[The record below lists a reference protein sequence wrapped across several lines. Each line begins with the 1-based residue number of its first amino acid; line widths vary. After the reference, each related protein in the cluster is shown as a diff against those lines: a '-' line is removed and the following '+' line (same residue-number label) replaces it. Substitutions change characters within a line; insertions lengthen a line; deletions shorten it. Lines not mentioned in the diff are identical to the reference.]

1 MNLREIAEMAGLN
14 YPGVQKTFPHLVGR
28 ELSDKEFNEV
38 LNHYLH
44 SNRVSREKKDA
55 LRKMTRV
62 QPKINWVY
70 MACVVLL
77 ISIQAWHFMHIA
89 IDAAVAAGRQPIFWI
104 DYLMGFLFESVAILI
119 TVDQVRKNSIE
130 EDNKQTWLYVFAML
144 AFVTNATYYK
154 LLTGF
159 ELYAT
164 TMKFMASIALPV
176 AILAFS
182 HLFNKHYR

>member
-44 SNRVSREKKDA
+44 SSRVSREKKDA

-104 DYLMGFLFESVAILI
+104 DYLMGFLFESAGASESLNPKPKCMHACISAY
-119 TVDQVRKNSIE
+119 T
-130 EDNKQTWLYVFAML
+130 QTHIR
-144 AFVTNATYYK
+144 TNTH
-154 LLTGF
+154 T
-159 ELYAT
+159 
-164 TMKFMASIALPV
+164 
-176 AILAFS
+176 
-182 HLFNKHYR
+182 